1 MKMIKNEEALR
12 EMLKFYNV
20 RMVSEMAKLNYPT
33 LRNFTNGYRPKLT
46 DENYVKVV
54 NAIEKIN
61 AVKLK

>member
-20 RMVSEMAKLNYPT
+20 RMVSEMAKLNYST

-46 DENYVKVV
+46 DEDYVIVV

-61 AVKLK
+61 DVKLK